1 MPLVDAHVDYVGVY
15 VRDGSRAVPGSR
27 RADIGVY
34 AIYAPRQLLAGAVA
48 AGDLRRLV
56 WLDVGHPRV
65 VAHLLESLGGDAGS
79 VALQRILVGVEYLGT
94 VALGVL
100 SGNGC
105 RVFDLPLIE
114 DDNVLA
120 RDDAFRRTLAS
131 PGIVARLSQR
141 YPGAR
146 QHHRYGHREQ
156 DYRPSPSHCSPPS
169 FSRVRRSE
177 EHTSELQ

>member
-1 MPLVDAHVDYVGVY
+1 MPLVDARVDYVGVY

-34 AIYAPRQLLAGAVA
+34 AIYAPRQRLGC
-48 AGDLRRLV
+48 DLRRLV

-120 RDDAFRRTLAS
+120 RDYALRRALAS
-131 PGIVARLSQR
+131 AGIVARLSQR

-169 FSRVRRSE
+169 FSR
-177 EHTSELQ
+177 